1 MRDVPE
7 GWIRVKLKDCGTWW
21 SGGTPATEEPR
32 FWGGDIPWIS
42 AASLK
47 DFRINDSDRR
57 VTRAGSMAGTKVVE
71 PGTVLFVVRG
81 MSLKKEFRVGVAQRG
96 VAFGQDCKAL
106 LPHASIDGT
115 FLGLALK
122 ARERDILAMVDEAG
136 HGTGRLP
143 TDLMERLEI
152 AIPADLAEQRRIVE
166 VLDAFDEQVMS
177 ANREL
182 AKWRE
187 VEAGFVANTFKV
199 DSHSGWQTPTV
210 GALLGGGGEIQI
222 GPFGSQLHSHE
233 YATDGIPVVMPQDII
248 DGSISPDK
256 IARVPIR
263 KSREL
268 ARHLLV
274 FGDVV
279 LGRRGDLSRCAV
291 VRAENEGWLCGTGCL
306 RIRLGASR
314 ILPEWLAIAYTQD
327 YCQRQIAASAVGST
341 MPNINSGIVKNLR
354 VPVLPMEMQRRAIS
368 ALNAQRVG
376 LSAAELK
383 VLQLMHAKQGLVD
396 DLLSG
401 SVRV

>member
-1 MRDVPE
+1 MHDVPE
-7 GWIRVKLKDCGTWW
+7 GWRQVKLKDCGTWW

-47 DFRINDSDRR
+47 DFRITDSDRR

-71 PGTVLFVVRG
+71 PGTVLFIVRG
-81 MSLKKEFRVGVAQRG
+81 MSLKKEFRVGVAQRP

-106 LPHASIDGT
+106 LPHTSIDGT

-122 ARERDILAMVDEAG
+122 ARERNILAMVDEAG

-166 VLDAFDEQVMS
+166 TLDALDKEAAS

-187 VEAGFVANTFKV
+187 VEAGFVASIFNV
-199 DSHSGWQTPTV
+199 DFRSSWQTPTV
-210 GALLGGGGEIQI
+210 GALLEGNGSIQI
-222 GPFGSQLHSHE
+222 GPFGSQLHSYE
-233 YATDGIPVVMPQDII
+233 YTSEGIPVIMPQDII
-248 DGSISPDK
+248 DRSISPDK
-256 IARVPIR
+256 IARVSMR
-263 KSREL
+263 KCREL
-268 ARHLLV
+268 ARHVLV
-274 FGDVV
+274 SGDVV

-291 VRAENEGWLCGTGCL
+291 VHTENEGWLCGTGCL
-306 RIRLGASR
+306 RIRLDFSR
-314 ILPEWLAIAYTQD
+314 VLPEWFALAYTQD
-327 YCQRQIAASAVGST
+327 YCQRQIAALAVGST

-354 VPVLPMEMQRRAIS
+354 VPVLPMEMQRKAIS
-368 ALNAQRVG
+368 ALNAHRHGV
-376 LSAAELK
+376 SAAELK
-383 VLQLMHAKQGLVD
+383 ISQLMHTKRGLAD

-401 SVRV
+401 RVRV